1 MLIGIVGGPN
11 RGKSTLFKA
20 ATLANV
26 LIANYPFATIA
37 PNKGFGFVRVH
48 DAAQDFNKTASPRTG
63 YVQAGFRFVPV
74 ELLDVAGLVP
84 GAHEGKGR
92 GMDFLDDLNMA
103 DALVQVIDVSG
114 SVTIEGEPAEPGT
127 TDPAEDI
134 RFLEVELDHWYA
146 RILKNGWDRFA
157 RMIQNTQDQVPRA
170 VAKQLSGVRVTE
182 DMVVAGMKELKLPV
196 GIVDWTDAHV
206 FAFARYCR
214 IRTKPMI
221 VAANKIDKPGAQV
234 ALEKIRREFPH
245 ITIIGVSA
253 EVELALKEASKHGL
267 ISYVPGSSSFTVPDP
282 QKLTPGQQKAVTF
295 METFLQTHDTTG
307 VQQVLDSIVF
317 DTLKCIAVHPG
328 GASKLEDSQGRTL
341 PDCFIMPPNTTALDF
356 AFRLHTDFG
365 NKFIR
370 AVDCRSKLPRGKDYV
385 VKHLDILEI
394 VAGR

>member
-11 RGKSTLFKA
+11 RGKSTLFKS

-26 LIANYPFATIA
+26 LIANYPFATIE
-37 PNKGFGFVRVH
+37 PNKGFGFVRIA
-48 DAAQDFNKTASPRTG
+48 DAAKDFGKTANPRTG
-63 YVQAGFRFVPV
+63 YVQDGFRFVPV

-114 SVTIEGEPAEPGT
+114 SVTIEGEPAAAGT

-134 RFLEVELDHWYA
+134 RFLEVELDHWYL
-146 RILKNGWDRFA
+146 RILRSGWDKFA
-157 RMIQNTQDQVPRA
+157 RTLQTTQEQVPRA

-182 DMVVAGMKELKLPV
+182 DIVVQGMKTIGLSNVIIEWSDEQLY
-196 GIVDWTDAHV
+196 
-206 FAFARYCR
+206 AFARYCR
-214 IRTKPMI
+214 VRTKPML
-221 VAANKIDKPGAQV
+221 VAANKIDRPGAAE
-234 ALEKIRREFPH
+234 ALAKLKQEFPH
-245 ITIIGVSA
+245 LQIIGCSA

-267 ISYVPGSSSFTVPDP
+267 IEYVPGSATFTVDNPE
-282 QKLTPGQQKAVTF
+282 KLSPAQAKAVTF
-295 METFLQTHDTTG
+295 MEEFLKVHGGTG
-307 VQQVLDSIVF
+307 VQQLLDMVVF
-317 DTLKCIAVHPG
+317 AVLKCIAVHPG
-328 GASKLEDSQGRTL
+328 GASKLEDSQGRCL
-341 PDCFIMPPNTTALDF
+341 PDCFVMPPNTTALDF

-370 AVDCRSKLPRGKDYV
+370 AIDCRTKLPRGKEYL